1 MTVAVDPTSVMLL
14 STLIVSVVDAP
25 VPPAE
30 SPPPLLV
37 VPEALMWA
45 LNSYAVDVTSFRA
58 ASFTWHVKV

>member
-25 VPPAE
+25 VPPD

-37 VPEALMWA
+37 VPVALMWA